1 MKKFIHALCML
12 VMLTGLAACSSD
24 DDNVT
29 AYYPL
34 TVNIELPEGISAADL
49 TTASV
54 TVTNVQT
61 GRSYSSQEA
70 MDTYTFQLDGG
81 TYNVQASMRINDG
94 GTITSYNASREVS
107 VYDATTLQ
115 LQLQEALSGGLIFKE
130 VYYSMVKPN
139 GKMPYM
145 RDQFFE
151 IYNNSDEVLYLD
163 NCVLGLLEGTQ
174 GILPTA
180 WMENGEIMDKYA
192 MGYYTVAF
200 VGTGKQYPVEP
211 GKSVV
216 IASQA
221 LDHIAETQKMYDS
234 SVAGAKLSPVNLANA
249 DYEVCLI
256 DYKPAMSIDN
266 PDVPNMTII
275 HAAGTGNYFSLPFS
289 GNAIILAKLPE
300 GVDPI
305 AYAKDESNF
314 MERPD
319 GNYAGTEYLMIPQE
333 YVLDGI
339 NIVNSDA
346 SKRTIRLRAEVDA
359 GSVSMTENYSGLS
372 IRRKV
377 ESITDDG
384 RAILKDSNNSSA
396 DFLTDQI
403 PTPGIIPSTVD

>member
-61 GRSYSSQEA
+61 GRAYSSQEA

-234 SVAGAKLSPVNLANA
+234 SVAGAKLSPVNLVNA

-256 DYKPAMSIDN
+256 DYKPAMAIDN

-275 HAAGTGNYFSLPFS
+275 HAPGPATTSLSPSPATLSFSQSSPRVSTPSLMPRMKATS
-289 GNAIILAKLPE
+289 WNVPTATMPAQ
-300 GVDPI
+300 
-305 AYAKDESNF
+305 NF
-314 MERPD
+314 
-319 GNYAGTEYLMIPQE
+319 
-333 YVLDGI
+333 
-339 NIVNSDA
+339 
-346 SKRTIRLRAEVDA
+346 
-359 GSVSMTENYSGLS
+359 
-372 IRRKV
+372 
-377 ESITDDG
+377 
-384 RAILKDSNNSSA
+384 
-396 DFLTDQI
+396 
-403 PTPGIIPSTVD
+403 

>member
-61 GRSYSSQEA
+61 GRAYSSQEA

-221 LDHIAETQKMYDS
+221 LDT
-234 SVAGAKLSPVNLANA
+234 SPRPRR
-249 DYEVCLI
+249 C
-256 DYKPAMSIDN
+256 
-266 PDVPNMTII
+266 MT
-275 HAAGTGNYFSLPFS
+275 HL
-289 GNAIILAKLPE
+289 
-300 GVDPI
+300 
-305 AYAKDESNF
+305 
-314 MERPD
+314 
-319 GNYAGTEYLMIPQE
+319 
-333 YVLDGI
+333 
-339 NIVNSDA
+339 
-346 SKRTIRLRAEVDA
+346 
-359 GSVSMTENYSGLS
+359 
-372 IRRKV
+372 
-377 ESITDDG
+377 
-384 RAILKDSNNSSA
+384 
-396 DFLTDQI
+396 
-403 PTPGIIPSTVD
+403 

>member
-61 GRSYSSQEA
+61 GRAYSSQEA

-234 SVAGAKLSPVNLANA
+234 SVAGAKLSPVNLVNA

-256 DYKPAMSIDN
+256 DYKPAMAIDN

-275 HAAGTGNYFSLPFS
+275 HAAGTNP
-289 GNAIILAKLPE
+289 
-300 GVDPI
+300 
-305 AYAKDESNF
+305 
-314 MERPD
+314 RPRP
-319 GNYAGTEYLMIPQE
+319 YH
-333 YVLDGI
+333 
-339 NIVNSDA
+339 
-346 SKRTIRLRAEVDA
+346 
-359 GSVSMTENYSGLS
+359 
-372 IRRKV
+372 
-377 ESITDDG
+377 
-384 RAILKDSNNSSA
+384 
-396 DFLTDQI
+396 
-403 PTPGIIPSTVD
+403 PG

>member
-61 GRSYSSQEA
+61 GRAYSSQEA

-234 SVAGAKLSPVNLANA
+234 SVAGAKLSPVNLVNA

-256 DYKPAMSIDN
+256 DYKPAMAIDN

-275 HAAGTGNYFSLPFS
+275 HAAGTATTSLSPSPATLSFSQSSPRVSTPSLMPRMKATS
-289 GNAIILAKLPE
+289 WNVPTATMPAQ
-300 GVDPI
+300 
-305 AYAKDESNF
+305 NF
-314 MERPD
+314 
-319 GNYAGTEYLMIPQE
+319 
-333 YVLDGI
+333 
-339 NIVNSDA
+339 
-346 SKRTIRLRAEVDA
+346 
-359 GSVSMTENYSGLS
+359 
-372 IRRKV
+372 
-377 ESITDDG
+377 
-384 RAILKDSNNSSA
+384 
-396 DFLTDQI
+396 
-403 PTPGIIPSTVD
+403 

>member
-1 MKKFIHALCML
+1 
-12 VMLTGLAACSSD
+12 
-24 DDNVT
+24 
-29 AYYPL
+29 
-34 TVNIELPEGISAADL
+34 
-49 TTASV
+49 
-54 TVTNVQT
+54 
-61 GRSYSSQEA
+61 

-94 GTITSYNASREVS
+94 GTITSYNASREIS

>member
-61 GRSYSSQEA
+61 GRAYSSQEA

-145 RDQFFE
+145 RAQFFE
-151 IYNNSDEVLYLD
+151 IYNNYDEVLYLD

-234 SVAGAKLSPVNLANA
+234 SVAGAKLSPVNLVNA

-256 DYKPAMSIDN
+256 DYKPAMAIDN

-300 GVDPI
+300 GIDPI

-319 GNYAGTEYLMIPQE
+319 GNYAGTKFLMIPQE

-384 RAILKDSNNSSA
+384 RAILKDTNNSSA